1 MGTALITIETS
12 NDGQGTNIK
21 YIPKNINQYT
31 VVGVLRSL
39 IKNIEEQ
46 LELGLAPC
54 RDQESVAV

>member
-1 MGTALITIETS
+1 MGTALITIETC

-46 LELGLAPC
+46 NDSSSLKMMK
-54 RDQESVAV
+54 